1 MSANLVNLNTNPCK
15 MCMPLGA
22 ATAFYG
28 IRKCMT
34 ILHGSQG
41 CSTYIRRHM
50 ATHYNEPVDIASS
63 SLTEEGTVFGG
74 AKNLIKGLENLIR
87 LYQPEVIGVATTCL
101 AETIGEDVPAIIRD
115 FYESHPDVKAAI
127 ISVASPGYGGSQYEG
142 FFRALHAV
150 VRQVSMNPAPNG
162 RVNIITGHL
171 SAADTRA
178 LKALLDA
185 SDLGFVLLP
194 DLSQNL
200 DGGHEE
206 TYNRLP
212 QHGTTLEDIALMA
225 GARITL
231 ELAPFCPEEYSPGA
245 YLREAYGVPLLR
257 MGLPVGLNLTDAF
270 VSTLEALG
278 GHIPASVR
286 EDRARHL
293 DAMIDAHKYNAQC
306 RAAIFGEPDMAH
318 ALTRACC
325 ENGVTPLVVATGARC
340 PGLDA
345 ALRPSLTRAAETQFV
360 DGFDI
365 LDFADFTAIENALLH
380 HDVNLMIGNGDGR
393 RIEERRHIPLLRYGF
408 PIHDRMGGQRTRL
421 LLYDGATSLMES
433 TANAMLAHTEV
444 SFREELF
451 HKYYRDEEENA
462 ANTPPTSAPAC
473 GTSCGPASAPS
484 CGSACGHASAPSC
497 GPSCSQV
504 DPQAV
509 PHTARPAPSPAVP
522 SISERTA
529 SHPCFS
535 CGACSTS
542 ARLHLPIAPLCN
554 LNCNYCLRKYDCAN
568 ESRPGVT
575 TAVLSPE
582 QAFARFIEVRRDMP
596 NLTVVG
602 IAGPGDSLANAEA
615 TFRTL
620 EMIRAEDPAI
630 TFCMSTNGLALPQYV
645 EDMKR
650 VGVSHATVTINA
662 VDPAIGARIYRYA
675 EFNGTR
681 YTGETAA
688 ALLLAN
694 QLAGLRAL
702 TAAGIVCKVNTV
714 LLKGINDHHIPAVV
728 ETVRDLG
735 AHMTNI
741 MQLIPVKGSA
751 FEHMPLVSNRELT
764 DMRKR
769 CEPTLKQMYHC
780 KQCRADAIGLL
791 GDDRSID
798 YRPVKIDTGL
808 DAGLVTVPAPVP
820 APAAAHAADHAADH
834 AAAPTAA
841 PVADPAASPTHIARR
856 IRIAVASKTGGTVDQ
871 HFGQTDQFF
880 IYESDGRQA
889 SFVETR
895 SVSRYCKGMDDC
907 GEKTERM
914 DGILAAVQ
922 DCKGVVALRI
932 GASPLE
938 KLQNRGISVFTRY
951 EKVDTAVN
959 EAARALCG

>member
-1 MSANLVNLNTNPCK
+1 MQYRAASARGNKETTMSANLVNLNTNPCK

-101 AETIGEDVPAIIRD
+101 AETIGEDVPAIIKD
-115 FYESHPDVKAAI
+115 FYESHPDMKATI
-127 ISVASPGYGGSQYEG
+127 IPVASPGYGGSQYEG

-150 VRQVSMNPAPNG
+150 VRYVPMNPAPNG
-162 RVNIITGHL
+162 RINIITGHL
-171 SAADTRA
+171 SAADTRT
-178 LKALLDA
+178 LKNLLDM
-185 SDLGFVLLP
+185 SGLGYVLLP

-212 QHGTTLEDIALMA
+212 QHGTSLEDIALMA

-245 YLREAYGVPLLR
+245 YLRETHGVPLLR
-257 MGLPVGLNLTDAF
+257 MGLPVGLSLTDAF
-270 VSTLEALG
+270 VTTLEALG
-278 GHIPASVR
+278 GQIPASVR
-286 EDRARHL
+286 QDRARHL

-306 RAAIFGEPDMAH
+306 RAAIFGEPDMVH
-318 ALTRACC
+318 ALTHACC
-325 ENGVTPLVVATGARC
+325 ENGVTPLVAATGARC

-345 ALRPSLTRAAETQFV
+345 ALRPAMTKAAETQFV

-365 LDFADFTAIENALLH
+365 LDFVDFTAIENAVTERK
-380 HDVNLMIGNGDGR
+380 VNLMIGNGDGH
-393 RIEERRHIPLLRYGF
+393 RIEERHHIPLLRYGF

-421 LLYDGATSLMES
+421 LLYDGGTSLMES
-433 TANAMLAHTEV
+433 TANAMLARTEV

-451 HKYYRDEEENA
+451 RKYYRAEEENTA
-462 ANTPPTSAPAC
+462 ST
-473 GTSCGPASAPS
+473 PASTPT
-484 CGSACGHASAPSC
+484 
-497 GPSCSQV
+497 CSQA
-504 DPQAV
+504 DPQAAS
-509 PHTARPAPSPAVP
+509 HTGRPATSPAVP
-522 SISERTA
+522 SVSERTA
-529 SHPCFS
+529 SHPCFT
-535 CGACSTS
+535 CGACATS
-542 ARLHLPIAPLCN
+542 ARLHLPIAPMCN
-554 LNCNYCLRKYDCAN
+554 LSCNYCLRKYDCPN

-582 QAFARFIEVRRDMP
+582 QAFERFIQVRRDMP

-630 TFCMSTNGLALPQYV
+630 TFCMSTNGLALPQHV

-650 VGVSHATVTINA
+650 VGVTHATVTVNA

-675 EFNGTR
+675 DFNGTR

-702 TAAGIVCKVNTV
+702 TTAGIVCKVNTV
-714 LLKGINDHHIPAVV
+714 LLKGINDHHIPKVV

-735 AHMTNI
+735 AELTNI

-751 FEHMPLVSNRELT
+751 FEHMPLVSNKELM

-780 KQCRADAIGLL
+780 KQCRADAVGLL
-791 GDDRSID
+791 ADDRSID
-798 YRPVKIDTGL
+798 YRPIKIDT
-808 DAGLVTVPAPVP
+808 AP
-820 APAAAHAADHAADH
+820 APAEDHATSP
-834 AAAPTAA
+834 AP
-841 PVADPAASPTHIARR
+841 IARR
-856 IRIAVASKTGGTVDQ
+856 IRIAVASKTGGIVDQ

-880 IYESDGRQA
+880 IYESDGREA
-889 SFVETR
+889 KFVETR

-907 GEKTERM
+907 GEKAGRM

-922 DCKGVVALRI
+922 DCEGVVALRI

-938 KLQNRGISVFTRY
+938 KLQTRGISVFTRY
-951 EKVDTAVN
+951 EKVDKAVN

>member
-87 LYQPEVIGVATTCL
+87 LYEPEVIGVATTCL
-101 AETIGEDVPAIIRD
+101 AETIGEDVPSIIRD

-150 VRQVSMNPAPNG
+150 VRQVPMNPTPNG

-185 SDLGFVLLP
+185 SGLDYVLLP

-245 YLREAYGVPLLR
+245 YLREAHGVPLLR
-257 MGLPVGLNLTDAF
+257 MGLPVGLSLTDAF

-278 GHIPASVR
+278 GQVPQSVR
-286 EDRARHL
+286 RDRARHL

-306 RAAIFGEPDMAH
+306 RAAIFGEPDMVH
-318 ALTRACC
+318 ALAHACC
-325 ENGVTPLVVATGARC
+325 ENGVTPVVVATGARC

-345 ALRPSLTRAAETQFV
+345 ALRPTMTRAAETQFV

-421 LLYDGATSLMES
+421 VLYDGATSLMES
-433 TANAMLAHTEV
+433 TANAMLARTEV

-451 HKYYRDEEENA
+451 HKYYREEEEKI
-462 ANTPPTSAPAC
+462 ANTPISDLTCSPA
-473 GTSCGPASAPS
+473 
-484 CGSACGHASAPSC
+484 
-497 GPSCSQV
+497 

-509 PHTARPAPSPAVP
+509 PHTERPASSPAVP

-554 LNCNYCLRKYDCAN
+554 LSCNYCLRKYDCPN

-575 TAVLSPE
+575 TAVLSPQ
-582 QAFARFIEVRRDMP
+582 QAFERFIEVRRDMP

-630 TFCMSTNGLALPQYV
+630 TFCMSTNGLALPEFV

-675 EFNGTR
+675 EFNGKR

-688 ALLLAN
+688 GLLLAN

-751 FEHMPLVSNRELT
+751 FEHMPLVSNKELT

-798 YRPVKIDTGL
+798 YRPVKIDARP
-808 DAGLVTVPAPVP
+808 DTVSAPILAQATASAATHAAA
-820 APAAAHAADHAADH
+820 APAAAHAATAP
-834 AAAPTAA
+834 AAAPAT
-841 PVADPAASPTHIARR
+841 DPAASPAPIARR

-871 HFGQTDQFF
+871 HFGQADQFF

-922 DCKGVVALRI
+922 DCEGVVALRI

>member
-28 IRKCMT
+28 IKKCMT

-87 LYQPEVIGVATTCL
+87 LYKPEVIGVATTCL
-101 AETIGEDVPAIIRD
+101 AETIGEDVPAIIKD
-115 FYESHPDVKAAI
+115 FYESHPEVMAAI
-127 ISVASPGYGGSQYEG
+127 IPVASPGYGGSQYEG

-150 VRQVSMNPAPNG
+150 VRHVPMNPTPNG
-162 RVNIITGHL
+162 RINVITGHL

-185 SDLGFVLLP
+185 SGLGYVLLP

-200 DGGHEE
+200 DGGHET

-212 QHGTTLEDIALMA
+212 QHGTSLESIALMA
-225 GARITL
+225 GARMTL

-245 YLREAYGVPLLR
+245 YLREAHGVPLLR
-257 MGLPVGLNLTDAF
+257 MGLPVGLSLTDAL

-278 GHIPASVR
+278 GQISASVR
-286 EDRARHL
+286 QDRARHL

-306 RAAIFGEPDMAH
+306 RAAIFGEPDMVH
-318 ALTRACC
+318 ALTHACC
-325 ENGVTPLVVATGARC
+325 ENGATPLVVATGARC
-340 PGLDA
+340 SGLDA
-345 ALRPSLTRAAETQFV
+345 ALRPIMTKAAETQFV

-365 LDFADFTAIENALLH
+365 LDFADFTAIENAVTERK
-380 HDVNLMIGNGDGR
+380 VNLMIGNGDGH
-393 RIEERRHIPLLRYGF
+393 RIEERHHIPLLRYGF
-408 PIHDRMGGQRTRL
+408 PIHDRMGGQRTRV
-421 LLYDGATSLMES
+421 LLYDGGTSLMES
-433 TANAMLAHTEV
+433 TANAMLARTEL

-451 HKYYRDEEENA
+451 RKYYRAEEEKTA
-462 ANTPPTSAPAC
+462 ST
-473 GTSCGPASAPS
+473 PASTPT
-484 CGSACGHASAPSC
+484 
-497 GPSCSQV
+497 CSQAE
-504 DPQAV
+504 PQAASQ
-509 PHTARPAPSPAVP
+509 TERPAPSPAVP
-522 SISERTA
+522 SVSERTA
-529 SHPCFS
+529 SHPCFT
-535 CGACSTS
+535 CGACATS
-542 ARLHLPIAPLCN
+542 ARLHLPIAPMCN
-554 LNCNYCLRKYDCAN
+554 LSCNYCLRKYDCPN

-575 TAVLSPE
+575 TAVLSPD
-582 QAFARFIEVRRDMP
+582 QAFERFIQVRRDMP

-630 TFCMSTNGLALPQYV
+630 TFCMSTNGLALPEHV

-675 EFNGTR
+675 DFGGTR

-714 LLKGINDHHIPAVV
+714 LLKGINDHHIPKVV

-735 AHMTNI
+735 AELTNI

-751 FEHMPLVSNRELT
+751 FEHMPLVSNKELM

-780 KQCRADAIGLL
+780 KQCRADAVGLL
-791 GDDRSID
+791 ADDRSID
-798 YRPVKIDTGL
+798 YRPITIDKAPAPGT
-808 DAGLVTVPAPVP
+808 DHAASPAPV
-820 APAAAHAADHAADH
+820 
-834 AAAPTAA
+834 
-841 PVADPAASPTHIARR
+841 ARR

-871 HFGQTDQFF
+871 HFGQADQFF
-880 IYESDGRQA
+880 IYESDGQEA

-907 GEKTERM
+907 GEKAGRM

-922 DCKGVVALRI
+922 DCEGVVALRI

-938 KLQNRGISVFTRY
+938 KLQTRGISVFTRY
-951 EKVDTAVN
+951 EKVDKAVN

>member
-87 LYQPEVIGVATTCL
+87 LYEPEVIGVATTCL

-150 VRQVSMNPAPNG
+150 VRQVPMNPTPNG

-185 SDLGFVLLP
+185 SGLDYVLLP

-212 QHGTTLEDIALMA
+212 QHGTTLEDISLMA

-245 YLREAYGVPLLR
+245 YLREAHGVPLLR
-257 MGLPVGLNLTDAF
+257 MGLPVGLSLSDAF

-278 GHIPASVR
+278 GQMPHSVR
-286 EDRARHL
+286 QDRARHL

-306 RAAIFGEPDMAH
+306 RAAIFGEPDMVH
-318 ALTRACC
+318 ALTHACC
-325 ENGVTPLVVATGARC
+325 ENGVTPVVVATGARC

-345 ALRPSLTRAAETQFV
+345 ALRPAMTKAAETQFV
-360 DGFDI
+360 EGFDI
-365 LDFADFTAIENALLH
+365 LDFADFTAIENALLR

-421 LLYDGATSLMES
+421 VLYDGATSLMES
-433 TANAMLAHTEV
+433 TANAMLARTEV

-451 HKYYRDEEENA
+451 HKYYREEEEKI
-462 ANTPPTSAPAC
+462 ANTPISDLTCSPAE
-473 GTSCGPASAPS
+473 
-484 CGSACGHASAPSC
+484 
-497 GPSCSQV
+497 
-504 DPQAV
+504 PQAV
-509 PHTARPAPSPAVP
+509 PHTERPASSPAAP

-554 LNCNYCLRKYDCAN
+554 LSCNYCLRKYDCPN

-575 TAVLSPE
+575 TAVLSPQ
-582 QAFARFIEVRRDMP
+582 QAFERFIEVRRDMP

-630 TFCMSTNGLALPQYV
+630 TFCMSTNGLALPEFV

-650 VGVSHATVTINA
+650 VGV
-662 VDPAIGARIYRYA
+662 
-675 EFNGTR
+675 
-681 YTGETAA
+681 
-688 ALLLAN
+688 
-694 QLAGLRAL
+694 
-702 TAAGIVCKVNTV
+702 
-714 LLKGINDHHIPAVV
+714 
-728 ETVRDLG
+728 
-735 AHMTNI
+735 TN
-741 MQLIPVKGSA
+741 
-751 FEHMPLVSNRELT
+751 
-764 DMRKR
+764 
-769 CEPTLKQMYHC
+769 
-780 KQCRADAIGLL
+780 
-791 GDDRSID
+791 
-798 YRPVKIDTGL
+798 L
-808 DAGLVTVPAPVP
+808 D
-820 APAAAHAADHAADH
+820 
-834 AAAPTAA
+834 
-841 PVADPAASPTHIARR
+841 
-856 IRIAVASKTGGTVDQ
+856 
-871 HFGQTDQFF
+871 F
-880 IYESDGRQA
+880 ESD
-889 SFVETR
+889 
-895 SVSRYCKGMDDC
+895 SVRTS
-907 GEKTERM
+907 TE
-914 DGILAAVQ
+914 
-922 DCKGVVALRI
+922 
-932 GASPLE
+932 
-938 KLQNRGISVFTRY
+938 
-951 EKVDTAVN
+951 
-959 EAARALCG
+959 

>member
-1 MSANLVNLNTNPCK
+1 
-15 MCMPLGA
+15 
-22 ATAFYG
+22 
-28 IRKCMT
+28 
-34 ILHGSQG
+34 
-41 CSTYIRRHM
+41 
-50 ATHYNEPVDIASS
+50 
-63 SLTEEGTVFGG
+63 
-74 AKNLIKGLENLIR
+74 
-87 LYQPEVIGVATTCL
+87 
-101 AETIGEDVPAIIRD
+101 
-115 FYESHPDVKAAI
+115 
-127 ISVASPGYGGSQYEG
+127 
-142 FFRALHAV
+142 
-150 VRQVSMNPAPNG
+150 
-162 RVNIITGHL
+162 
-171 SAADTRA
+171 
-178 LKALLDA
+178 
-185 SDLGFVLLP
+185 
-194 DLSQNL
+194 
-200 DGGHEE
+200 
-206 TYNRLP
+206 
-212 QHGTTLEDIALMA
+212 
-225 GARITL
+225 
-231 ELAPFCPEEYSPGA
+231 
-245 YLREAYGVPLLR
+245 
-257 MGLPVGLNLTDAF
+257 
-270 VSTLEALG
+270 
-278 GHIPASVR
+278 
-286 EDRARHL
+286 
-293 DAMIDAHKYNAQC
+293 
-306 RAAIFGEPDMAH
+306 
-318 ALTRACC
+318 
-325 ENGVTPLVVATGARC
+325 
-340 PGLDA
+340 
-345 ALRPSLTRAAETQFV
+345 
-360 DGFDI
+360 
-365 LDFADFTAIENALLH
+365 
-380 HDVNLMIGNGDGR
+380 
-393 RIEERRHIPLLRYGF
+393 
-408 PIHDRMGGQRTRL
+408 MGGQRTRL
-421 LLYDGATSLMES
+421 VLYDGATSLMES
-433 TANAMLAHTEV
+433 TANAMLARTEV

-451 HKYYRDEEENA
+451 HKYYREEEEKI
-462 ANTPPTSAPAC
+462 ANTPISDLTCSPAE
-473 GTSCGPASAPS
+473 
-484 CGSACGHASAPSC
+484 
-497 GPSCSQV
+497 
-504 DPQAV
+504 PQAV
-509 PHTARPAPSPAVP
+509 PHTERPASSPATP

-554 LNCNYCLRKYDCAN
+554 LSCNYCLRKYDCPN

-575 TAVLSPE
+575 TAVLSPQ
-582 QAFARFIEVRRDMP
+582 QAFERFIEVRRDMP

-630 TFCMSTNGLALPQYV
+630 TFCMSTNGLALPEFV

-688 ALLLAN
+688 GLLLAN

-702 TAAGIVCKVNTV
+702 TASGIVCKVNTV
-714 LLKGINDHHIPAVV
+714 LLKGINDHHIPTVV

-751 FEHMPLVSNRELT
+751 FEHMPLVSNKELT

-798 YRPVKIDTGL
+798 YRPVKIDARPDTG
-808 DAGLVTVPAPVP
+808 AAQVTVS
-820 APAAAHAADHAADH
+820 APAAA
-834 AAAPTAA
+834 
-841 PVADPAASPTHIARR
+841 PVAESAASPAPIARR

-922 DCKGVVALRI
+922 DCEGVVALRI

-938 KLQNRGISVFTRY
+938 ELQNRGISVFTRY